1 MTSAPDQ
8 STSVANL
15 QSQIQRCMMQ
25 RQNMESIFNAVAD
38 GIIAFDL
45 QLRVSNL
52 NEAAQAMIG
61 YSREEAVGESCHDLL
76 PPASDRESFGAL
88 LANRREVDEHHA
100 AVKDRHGRS
109 LHLLLTTRVLRDDMD
124 EVKGL
129 VAILR
134 DVTELEALRGEL
146 QQRESFYDLI
156 GKDHRMQEIYRLV
169 QDLSDSDATVLILGA
184 SGTGKELIASAIHRS
199 SLRRRGPFVKVN
211 CSALSESLLES
222 ELFGHVKGAFT
233 GALRDKVGRFEE
245 ADSGTLFLDEIG
257 DLSLAVQVK
266 LLRVLQER
274 EIERVGS
281 NDPRKVD
288 VRIIAATHRNL
299 LEGIAEG
306 RFREDLYYRLNVMS
320 VELPALRERIEDI
333 PALTDHFI
341 AKYNARTGRGIQGI
355 ERAALTLLMDY
366 EWPGNVRELENA
378 IEHAFIKCR
387 GSLLQ
392 PDCLPTL
399 LQQDR
404 EVCAPHM
411 QSTTPPAD
419 ERHYIKQVLDECRWN
434 RTIAAERLG
443 MHRTTLWRKIKEW
456 NLTED

>member
-1 MTSAPDQ
+1 M
-8 STSVANL
+8 
-15 QSQIQRCMMQ
+15 
-25 RQNMESIFNAVAD
+25 
-38 GIIAFDL
+38 
-45 QLRVSNL
+45 
-52 NEAAQAMIG
+52 
-61 YSREEAVGESCHDLL
+61 
-76 PPASDRESFGAL
+76 
-88 LANRREVDEHHA
+88 ANRREIDERHA
-100 AVKDRHGRS
+100 EVKDRDGRS

-156 GKDHRMQEIYRLV
+156 GKDHRMQEIYHLV

-184 SGTGKELIASAIHRS
+184 SGTGRELIASAIHRS
-199 SLRRRGPFVKVN
+199 SLRRSGPFVKFN

-288 VRIIAATHRNL
+288 VRIIAVTHRDL

-333 PALTDHFI
+333 PALTDHCI
-341 AKYNARTGRGIQGI
+341 AKYNARTGRGIRGI

-399 LQQDR
+399 LQQHI
-404 EVCAPHM
+404 EACAPHM

-419 ERHYIKQVLDECRWN
+419 ERQYIKQVLDECW
-434 RTIAAERLG
+434 
-443 MHRTTLWRKIKEW
+443 
-456 NLTED
+456 

>member
-8 STSVANL
+8 STSVENL

-61 YSREEAVGESCHDLL
+61 YSREEAVGESCDDLL

-88 LANRREVDEHHA
+88 LANRREIDERHA
-100 AVKDRHGRS
+100 EVKDRDGRS

-169 QDLSDSDATVLILGA
+169 QDLSDNDATVLILGA

-199 SLRRRGPFVKVN
+199 SLRRSGPFVKVN

-274 EIERVGS
+274 EFERVGS

-288 VRIIAATHRNL
+288 VRIIAATHRDL

-341 AKYNARTGRGIQGI
+341 A
-355 ERAALTLLMDY
+355 
-366 EWPGNVRELENA
+366 
-378 IEHAFIKCR
+378 
-387 GSLLQ
+387 
-392 PDCLPTL
+392 
-399 LQQDR
+399 
-404 EVCAPHM
+404 
-411 QSTTPPAD
+411 
-419 ERHYIKQVLDECRWN
+419 
-434 RTIAAERLG
+434 
-443 MHRTTLWRKIKEW
+443 
-456 NLTED
+456 

>member
-8 STSVANL
+8 STSVENL

-88 LANRREVDEHHA
+88 LANRREIDERHA
-100 AVKDRHGRS
+100 EVKDRDGRS

-169 QDLSDSDATVLILGA
+169 QDLSGSDATVLILGA

-199 SLRRRGPFVKVN
+199 SLRRSGPFVKVN

-266 LLRVLQER
+266 LLRVL
-274 EIERVGS
+274 
-281 NDPRKVD
+281 
-288 VRIIAATHRNL
+288 
-299 LEGIAEG
+299 
-306 RFREDLYYRLNVMS
+306 
-320 VELPALRERIEDI
+320 
-333 PALTDHFI
+333 
-341 AKYNARTGRGIQGI
+341 
-355 ERAALTLLMDY
+355 
-366 EWPGNVRELENA
+366 
-378 IEHAFIKCR
+378 
-387 GSLLQ
+387 
-392 PDCLPTL
+392 
-399 LQQDR
+399 
-404 EVCAPHM
+404 
-411 QSTTPPAD
+411 
-419 ERHYIKQVLDECRWN
+419 
-434 RTIAAERLG
+434 
-443 MHRTTLWRKIKEW
+443 
-456 NLTED
+456 